1 MDGRS
6 PVRLFNGMAMSLEE
20 LEAEIR
26 RLPEDQQRELL
37 GRMQAMND
45 PFDPAVREAWLDET
59 ERRVADI
66 RAGRAVLHDGDSV
79 LAEARERLNAKL
91 QNH

>member
-1 MDGRS
+1 MT
-6 PVRLFNGMAMSLEE
+6 VEE
-20 LEAEIR
+20 LEAEIF
-26 RLPEDQQRELL
+26 RLPRTDRAVLIDRLL
-37 GRMQAMND
+37 ASDIDLME
-45 PFDPAVREAWLDET
+45 PAVRAAWLDET

-66 RAGRAVLHDGDSV
+66 RTGRAVLHDGENV